1 MRGSDGVDDCGVADA
16 DVDVVEDLGGQWIA
30 DDIDSEIDFAGDVE
44 RDHSQ
49 AVQAQLFD
57 DRRSDAAAGSG
68 DKGGALAHGYS
79 FPLGFTN
86 ARTRSQQS

>member
-1 MRGSDGVDDCGVADA
+1 MPCGSDGVNDCGVADA

-49 AVQAQLFD
+49 AVQA
-57 DRRSDAAAGSG
+57 
-68 DKGGALAHGYS
+68 
-79 FPLGFTN
+79 
-86 ARTRSQQS
+86 